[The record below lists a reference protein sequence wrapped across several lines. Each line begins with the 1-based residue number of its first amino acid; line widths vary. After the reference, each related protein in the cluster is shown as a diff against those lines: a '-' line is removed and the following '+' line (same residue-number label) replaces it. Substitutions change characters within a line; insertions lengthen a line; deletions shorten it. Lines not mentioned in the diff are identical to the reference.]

1 MESARPAIAM
11 AKNTA
16 SKPCA
21 GSLGNS
27 IRRAARPRWCRPASI
42 GWRHSVEQRS
52 APMTRRC
59 WRFSTRRRW
68 VRRQG
73 SKRPGREAY
82 CSRLRKKR
90 ERNVVGV
97 TLEVAIGSVDRPGPA
112 LGGRAQQEIDGA
124 SDDAVGPACI
134 AHFGR
139 AFIVLDLKGN
149 IRKGTQ
155 LLLQTGKLL
164 RKSDPR
170 QEFLPN
176 RA

>member
-1 MESARPAIAM
+1 
-11 AKNTA
+11 
-16 SKPCA
+16 
-21 GSLGNS
+21 
-27 IRRAARPRWCRPASI
+27 
-42 GWRHSVEQRS
+42 
-52 APMTRRC
+52 MTRRC
-59 WRFSTRRRW
+59 WRFSMRLQVSQLAGAETA
-68 VRRQG
+68 
-73 SKRPGREAY
+73 GRERY
-82 CSRLRKKR
+82 CHRLWKER

-139 AFIVLDLKGN
+139 AFIVLNLKGN